1 MLMERP
7 RPFLET
13 LFSFLTSIMC
23 NMNDSGHCAEC
34 KRNKSPLGA
43 IVSEVA
49 CSAFTLNG
57 SHTDLRNRKNRLWT
71 EQFEAFE
78 DCGQWGNTPFFK
90 Y

>member
-1 MLMERP
+1 
-7 RPFLET
+7 
-13 LFSFLTSIMC
+13 MC

-34 KRNKSPLGA
+34 KRNKSPLGE

-49 CSAFTLNG
+49 CSAFTLKG

-71 EQFEAFE
+71 EQFEASE
-78 DCGQWGNTPFFK
+78 DCGQWGNTPLFK